1 MLEHFEG
8 VIENLGDILFGED
21 SNEEDLRRFVM
32 ARPDEEQDAFA
43 KAMAENL
50 LIQDSQEWA
59 GLISK
64 SGQFAPHKIWL
75 ESARPR
81 ANQKLLETLYY

>member
-8 VIENLGDILFGED
+8 VIENLGDILFGDD
-21 SNEEDLRRFVM
+21 SNEEDVRRFVM

-50 LIQDSQEWA
+50 LIQEAQE
-59 GLISK
+59 
-64 SGQFAPHKIWL
+64 
-75 ESARPR
+75 
-81 ANQKLLETLYY
+81 

>member
-8 VIENLGDILFGED
+8 VIENLGDILFGDD

-32 ARPDEEQDAFA
+32 AQPDSEQDAFA

-50 LIQDSQEWA
+50 LIQE
-59 GLISK
+59 I
-64 SGQFAPHKIWL
+64 
-75 ESARPR
+75 
-81 ANQKLLETLYY
+81 QKCQLTKCLDNNEKTR

>member
-8 VIENLGDILFGED
+8 VIENLGDILFGDD

-32 ARPDEEQDAFA
+32 AQPDVEQDAFA

-50 LIQDSQEWA
+50 LIQEIYEMLRPKIYPKTFFLVFPTKCRQSSLHKE
-59 GLISK
+59 SK
-64 SGQFAPHKIWL
+64 PKNL
-75 ESARPR
+75 
-81 ANQKLLETLYY
+81 K